1 MFPAFFLLIP
11 IVFYIIVFAAHIPIS
26 TLRENGWIFQLQG
39 VNTPWYEFYKMF
51 DFKATDFGAV
61 LETMPTQFALVFFA
75 LLHVPIN
82 VPALA
87 LSVGED
93 NVDTNTEL
101 VNHGLSNFLAGCL
114 GTIPNYLVYTNS
126 VLFYR
131 VGGTTRLSSFMLAL
145 ATLAVFL
152 VGPWVIGYLPVMI
165 VGTVSI
171 IHPAFLEGRMLC

>member
-1 MFPAFFLLIP
+1 
-11 IVFYIIVFAAHIPIS
+11 
-26 TLRENGWIFQLQG
+26 
-39 VNTPWYEFYKMF
+39 MF

-61 LETMPTQFALVFFA
+61 LQTMPTQFALVFFA

-101 VNHGLSNFLAGCL
+101 VNHGLSNFISGCF

-152 VGPWVIGYLPVMI
+152 IGPWVIGYLPVMI
-165 VGTVSI
+165 VGTVSDLLLS
-171 IHPAFLEGRMLC
+171 PD

>member
-1 MFPAFFLLIP
+1 
-11 IVFYIIVFAAHIPIS
+11 
-26 TLRENGWIFQLQG
+26 
-39 VNTPWYEFYKMF
+39 MF

-61 LETMPTQFALVFFA
+61 IETMPTQLALVFFA

-101 VNHGLSNFLAGCL
+101 VNHGLSNFLSGCL

-145 ATLAVFL
+145 ATLVVFL
-152 VGPWVIGYLPVMI
+152 IGPWVIGYLPVMI
-165 VGTVSI
+165 VGTVSL
-171 IHPAFLEGRMLC
+171 HNKFLCLATFETDFT